1 MPINLGLFETDHQP
15 RYRAVRKIGLYRAS
29 LTILFFQDVFLV
41 CFSVTDTAS
50 LENVESQ
57 WIPEMNHHFQKT
69 PILLVGTKSDLRE
82 DPAELE
88 RLKEKGLTF
97 VNEESVIKILIVIN
111 KPDIQSNIFSF
122 FQHSMFYLSY
132 FRSKK

>member
-1 MPINLGLFETDHQP
+1 
-15 RYRAVRKIGLYRAS
+15 
-29 LTILFFQDVFLV
+29 
-41 CFSVTDTAS
+41 
-50 LENVESQ
+50 
-57 WIPEMNHHFQKT
+57 MNFHWSKA

-111 KPDIQSNIFSF
+111 KPDIQSNNFSF
-122 FQHSMFYLSY
+122 FQHSIFLSFIFQVRKMIRDKRRRGVVVKY
-132 FRSKK
+132 IECSALLQTNVKNVFDEAVKLAMYGEEKPRKTCTIF